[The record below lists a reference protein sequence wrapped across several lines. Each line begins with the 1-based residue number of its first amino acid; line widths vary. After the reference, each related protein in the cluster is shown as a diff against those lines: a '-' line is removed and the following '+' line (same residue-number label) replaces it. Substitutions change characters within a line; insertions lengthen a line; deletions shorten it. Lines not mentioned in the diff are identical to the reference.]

1 MNIMDLFREFLGV
14 AASLRRSSPK
24 QVSFSSR
31 FLEEAVVDYTPPPPP
46 RAYSSAHCNS
56 RVRES
61 ADAAS

>member
-31 FLEEAVVDYTPPPPP
+31 FLEEAVVDYTP